1 VDEIVWVAI
10 GTTSGWCMGVATF
23 DGWDGK
29 GGECGWMEIMG
40 GVSVVVNEMVVVWAN
55 CKLMNKLAYMF
66 IIF

>member
-1 VDEIVWVAI
+1 
-10 GTTSGWCMGVATF
+10 MGVATF

-55 CKLMNKLAYMF
+55 WKSMNKLAYMF